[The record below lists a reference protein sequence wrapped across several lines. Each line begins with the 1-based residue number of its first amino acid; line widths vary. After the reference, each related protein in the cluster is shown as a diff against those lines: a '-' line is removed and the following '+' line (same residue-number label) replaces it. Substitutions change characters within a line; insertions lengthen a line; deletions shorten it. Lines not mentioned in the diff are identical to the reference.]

1 MGSGNIKAA
10 AFVPLD
16 SRPPSYTPDGCD
28 DWGDENDGEKCHPR
42 RGRCR
47 MRAAR
52 LTGFGIIYRYLTLGL
67 LRYLT
72 EGLLFPG

>member
-1 MGSGNIKAA
+1 MCT
-10 AFVPLD
+10 
-16 SRPPSYTPDGCD
+16 RPGRLTLFLWIPDPPAITADGCD

-52 LTGFGIIYRYLTLGL
+52 LTGFGIIYRYLT
-67 LRYLT
+67 